1 MGTSRSFLL
10 CLLRRGASSVAGRT
24 VAATATRA
32 EASLTP
38 ASTMLESVIAQT
50 LMPELREQL
59 SDEKNFVRHWYPAA
73 SGKAFVRAV
82 KR

>member
-1 MGTSRSFLL
+1 M
-10 CLLRRGASSVAGRT
+10 
-24 VAATATRA
+24 
-32 EASLTP
+32 P

-59 SDEKNFVRHWYPAA
+59 SDAKKIVRHWYPAA
-73 SGKAFVRAV
+73 SGKAFVRVV

>member
-1 MGTSRSFLL
+1 M
-10 CLLRRGASSVAGRT
+10 
-24 VAATATRA
+24 
-32 EASLTP
+32 P